1 MSGVPVVLASSSPR
15 RRELLALL
23 GLAPEVVPANVD
35 ESRREGEQPAA
46 YAERLAREKA
56 LAVRRDGA
64 VVIGADTIVVIDGEV
79 LGKPCDP
86 ADAAAM
92 LKRLS
97 GREHS
102 VFTAVSA
109 AYGGRV
115 ASGIERTRVWFR
127 PLEQRIIEEY
137 VATGDPLDKAGA
149 YGIQGYGAIIV
160 ERIEGDFFTVMG
172 LGLGKLLEV
181 LRGVGLEY
189 RFGLLTE
196 RAPALHSS
204 ATGGDPRPTSSTLPQ
219 RGSS

>member
-35 ESRREGEQPAA
+35 ESPRRGEEPAA

-56 LAVRRDGA
+56 LAVPRDGA
-64 VVIGADTIVVIDGEV
+64 VVIGADTIVVVDGEV
-79 LGKPCDP
+79 LGKPAGP
-86 ADAAAM
+86 TEAAAM
-92 LKRLS
+92 LRRLA

-102 VFTAVSA
+102 VFTAVA
-109 AYGGRV
+109 AVYSGRV

-127 PLEQRIIEEY
+127 RLDQKLIEEY

-172 LGLGKLLEV
+172 LGLGKLVDV
-181 LRGVGLEY
+181 LQGVGLEY
-189 RFGLLTE
+189 RFSRLE
-196 RAPALHSS
+196 KA
-204 ATGGDPRPTSSTLPQ
+204 GGS
-219 RGSS
+219 